1 MHSSA
6 LLITLLGVMALV
18 YRFGRKRAV
27 AVAGGTARINTLHS
41 LPGYYGLYAAL
52 WAGLPALLLLGFWAG
67 FQDTIVTGLMKAELP
82 RAMTEGLSNGRIGLL
97 VNDIK
102 NLATGNI
109 VSGEVTPEL
118 QAAADHYARLNRL
131 ADITLWVL
139 VLAVAV
145 AGASIAW
152 RETSPGLRARNRVES
167 TVMVIL
173 VIFSSIAVLTTLG
186 IVLSV
191 VFESLLFFRTVS
203 LTEFFFGTEW
213 SPQIALRAD
222 QVGASGAF
230 GAVPL
235 FAGTLLISL
244 IAMLIA
250 VPIGLMAAIY
260 LSEYAPGKVRALAKP
275 VLEVLA
281 GIPTVVYGFFAAL
294 TVAPFIRD
302 LGSTIGLDVS
312 SESALAAGLVMG
324 IMIIPFVSSLSDDV
338 ISAVPQAMRDGSYA
352 LGATRSETVKRVII
366 PAALPGIVGG
376 ILLAVSRAIG
386 ETMIVVMAAG
396 MSANLTWNP
405 LEAVT
410 TVTVQIVTLLT
421 GDQEFDSPK
430 TLAAFALG
438 LTLFVVT
445 LTLNVIALHIV
456 RKYREQYE

>member
-1 MHSSA
+1 MPSSV
-6 LLITLLGVMALV
+6 LLIVLLGAMALA
-18 YRFGRKRAV
+18 YRFGYKRAV
-27 AVAGGTARINTLHS
+27 SVAGGADRIKDLNS
-41 LPGYYGLYAAL
+41 LPGYYGFYAAL
-52 WAGLPALLLLGFWAG
+52 WVGLPSLLLLGFWVG
-67 FQDTIVTGLMKAELP
+67 FQGTVLAGLIEAALPAEMTAELSP
-82 RAMTEGLSNGRIGLL
+82 GRMSLL
-97 VNDIK
+97 LNDIR

-109 VSGEVTPEL
+109 VSGGITPALQVAADTYAEL
-118 QAAADHYARLNRL
+118 QGL
-131 ADITLWVL
+131 ADIAMWLL
-139 VLAVAV
+139 VLALALGGLALSVRK
-145 AGASIAW
+145 I
-152 RETSPGLRARNRVES
+152 RPQLRARNGVES
-167 TVMVIL
+167 TLMVVL
-173 VIFSSIAVLTTLG
+173 VVFSSIAILTTLG
-186 IVLSV
+186 ILLSV
-191 VFESLLFFRTVS
+191 IFESILFFREVS
-203 LTEFFFGTEW
+203 VAEFFSGTEW
-213 SPQIALRAD
+213 SPQIALRPD

-244 IAMLIA
+244 IAMSIA
-250 VPIGLMAAIY
+250 VPIGLMAAVY
-260 LSEYAPGKVRALAKP
+260 LSEYAPAKARTIAKP
-275 VLEVLA
+275 ALEILA

-302 LGSTIGLDVS
+302 LGTAMGLEVS

-338 ISAVPQAMRDGSYA
+338 INAVPQAMRDGSYA
-352 LGATRSETVKRVII
+352 LGATRSETIKRVIF

-421 GDQEFDSPK
+421 GDQEFDSAK
-430 TLAAFALG
+430 TLAAFVLG
-438 LTLFVVT
+438 LTLFVIT
-445 LTLNVIALHIV
+445 LILNLIALHIV

>member
-1 MHSSA
+1 MQSW
-6 LLITLLGVMALV
+6 LLLFAVLAVMSLAYHLGRA
-18 YRFGRKRAV
+18 RAV
-27 AVAGGTARINTLHS
+27 AVAGGTRQIKSLHS
-41 LPGYYGLYAAL
+41 LPGYYGYYAAL
-52 WAGLPALLLLGFWAG
+52 WAGIPALLLLGAWTG

-82 RAMTEGLSNGRIGLL
+82 PETTAGLSDGRIGLL

-109 VSGEVTPEL
+109 VSGDVTPAL
-118 QAAADHYARLNRL
+118 QAAADNYARLTEL
-131 ADITLWVL
+131 AHLTSW
-139 VLAVAV
+139 AVAL
-145 AGASIAW
+145 ATALGGLAYAW
-152 RETSPGLRARNRVES
+152 NRTSPRLRARNQVES
-167 TVMVIL
+167 TVMAIL
-173 VIFSSIAVLTTLG
+173 AVFSSIAILTTLG

-191 VFESLLFFRTVS
+191 LFESMLFFQKVS
-203 LTEFFFGTEW
+203 WAEFLFGTQW

-235 FAGTLLISL
+235 FAGTLLVSL

-260 LSEYAPGKVRALAKP
+260 LSEYASHRLRAVAKP
-275 VLEVLA
+275 VLEILA

-294 TVAPFIRD
+294 TVAPAVRD
-302 LGSTIGLDVS
+302 LGESMGLAVS
-312 SESALAAGLVMG
+312 SDSALAAGLVMG

-338 ISAVPQAMRDGSYA
+338 INAVPQAMRDGSYA
-352 LGATRSETVKRVII
+352 LGATHSETVRRVIF

-376 ILLAVSRAIG
+376 VLLAVSRAIG

-396 MSANLTWNP
+396 MSANLTANP

-445 LTLNVIALHIV
+445 LALNVIALHIV